1 MGFTGTNSLF
11 LVLYPVSPH
20 LTDNTFDL
28 SVKCLRTTMSIGQM
42 ADAFLFGFFY
52 IIYNYKGK
60 YKMLR
65 CLNYI

>member
-42 ADAFLFGFFY
+42 ADAFLFGFLLYY
-52 IIYNYKGK
+52 I
-60 YKMLR
+60 
-65 CLNYI
+65 